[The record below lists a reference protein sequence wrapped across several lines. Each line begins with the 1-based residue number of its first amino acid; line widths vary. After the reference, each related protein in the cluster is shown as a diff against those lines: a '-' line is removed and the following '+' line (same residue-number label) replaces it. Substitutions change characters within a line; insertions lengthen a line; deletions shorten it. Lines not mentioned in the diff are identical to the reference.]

1 MKKFLLV
8 LVALVGMQSSFAQQT
23 KRIELL
29 AIAEGNFGSTNGDV
43 FKLSNS
49 TGEMVAEGSLYQNAN
64 GATTGFNVLQDFQI
78 VGDKAIFASNAAGFK
93 VVIAAYPSLTEIET
107 FPNMG
112 SPASIVGDGANFAY
126 ISSSN
131 PVKLRRIDLIT
142 NTITEVV
149 DAEGF
154 VSGSSKY
161 MAYGN
166 GYFYVALGSSILKVD
181 PLTNTTLSKFTL
193 QIGSITGLQYDS
205 ETQSLWAL
213 GKVSGTSALQEVIT
227 ADDSLEEPIVLTGV
241 SNASQLR
248 LGNNKL
254 YFLSGLNVHAYDINT
269 PNIPTTSIYTSTFSN
284 SFSFAYGKAFH
295 VDPIS
300 GDFVI
305 GDASGFTG
313 ASAYEII
320 DGTTYELLASGTVA
334 GCIGVNELI
343 LKTEANLSTD
353 LPEAA
358 KFTFYPN
365 PVSDVINFHNGNDDG
380 FDIVIFNQLGA
391 QVKVAS
397 SNTADCKVLVSDL
410 PSGIYF
416 AQIQSQNSKLNV
428 VKKIIVT
435 H

>member
-8 LVALVGMQSSFAQQT
+8 LVALVCMQSSFAQQT

-43 FKLSNS
+43 FKVSNS
-49 TGEMVAEGSLYQNAN
+49 TGEMVTEASLYQNAN
-64 GATTGFNVLQDFQI
+64 GANTGFNVLQDFEI
-78 VGDKAIFASNAAGFK
+78 VGDKAIFASNASGFK
-93 VVIAAYPSLTEIET
+93 VVIAAYPSLTEVAT

-126 ISSSN
+126 LSSSN
-131 PVKLRRIDLIT
+131 PVKLRRIDLTT
-142 NTITEVV
+142 NTIAQVTDTQALVN
-149 DAEGF
+149 
-154 VSGSSKY
+154 SSSKY

-193 QIGSITGLQYDS
+193 QVGTITGLQYNS

-213 GKVSGTSALQEVIT
+213 GKVSGTSALQEIIT
-227 ADDSLEEPIVLTGV
+227 ADDSLEEAILLTGV
-241 SNASQLR
+241 TNASQLR

-254 YFLSGLNVHAYDINT
+254 YFLSGLNVHAYDITT

-320 DGTTYELLASGTVA
+320 DGTTYELLVSGTVA

-343 LKTEANLSTD
+343 LKTDSNLSTD

-365 PVSDVINFHNGNDDG
+365 PASDVINFHNGNDNG
-380 FDIVIFNQLGA
+380 FNIVIFNQLGA

>member
-43 FKLSNS
+43 FKVSNS
-49 TGEMVAEGSLYQNAN
+49 TGEMVTEASLYQNAN
-64 GATTGFNVLQDFQI
+64 GANTGFNVLQDFQI
-78 VGDKAIFASNAAGFK
+78 VGDKAIFASNASGFK
-93 VVIAAYPSLTEIET
+93 VVIAAYPSLTEVAT

-131 PVKLRRIDLIT
+131 PVKLRRIDLTT
-142 NTITEVV
+142 NTIAQVTDTQALVN
-149 DAEGF
+149 
-154 VSGSSKY
+154 SSSKY

-193 QIGSITGLQYDS
+193 QVGTITGLQYNS

-227 ADDSLEEPIVLTGV
+227 ADDSLEEAILLTGV
-241 SNASQLR
+241 TNASQLR

-284 SFSFAYGKAFH
+284 TFSFAYGKAFH

-320 DGTTYELLASGTVA
+320 DGTTYELLVSGTVA

-343 LKTEANLSTD
+343 LKTEASLSTD

-365 PVSDVINFHNGNDDG
+365 PASDVINFHNGNDNG
-380 FDIVIFNQLGA
+380 FNIVIFNQLGA

-428 VKKIIVT
+428 VKKIIIT